1 MYTVVMSGLVLLVA
15 TWNFFKLG
23 FSLCNAE
30 KSLQCMGYKKKNCKK
45 IKTYTGNVFRK
56 NLHLKLSLNSRLN
69 AI

>member
-30 KSLQCMGYKKKNCKK
+30 KSLQCMGLQDKE
-45 IKTYTGNVFRK
+45 
-56 NLHLKLSLNSRLN
+56 LQED
-69 AI
+69 